1 MFGQPI
7 VNVNL
12 SFVDCRLLSVSD
24 QLSFYLMIM
33 LKDCLKVLTV
43 EEGVV
48 APRVRP
54 IQTDKKNDDFD
65 FLVVRYLHGAILI
78 HKNYMYQ
85 S

>member
-1 MFGQPI
+1 
-7 VNVNL
+7 
-12 SFVDCRLLSVSD
+12 
-24 QLSFYLMIM
+24 MIM